1 MKPSSLTQGSSTS
14 EDSKVKEKKCGLR
27 IALEK
32 CGLRIALDSG
42 EFQEEYK
49 EEIKFGNCPNDDNI
63 YCMMCPIQLEC
74 MKVK

>member
-1 MKPSSLTQGSSTS
+1 MKPSSLKQGSSTS
-14 EDSKVKEKKCGLR
+14 EDSKVDIYQKCGLR
-27 IALEK
+27 M
-32 CGLRIALDSG
+32 ALDSG

-63 YCMMCPIQLEC
+63 YCMMCPIQIEC

>member
-27 IALEK
+27 IAL
-32 CGLRIALDSG
+32 DSG
-42 EFQEEYK
+42 EFQEGYK